1 MAFYYN
7 QGRYKNTFGQ
17 ECITYEVAY
26 EVLVDEISR
35 ENNLT
40 DSEKEELLMMFKL
53 PNCIQNIVKRG
64 LEKYIDIIREND
76 KLKPGGDNIEN

>member
-7 QGRYKNTFGQ
+7 QGRCKTPFGQ

-26 EVLVDEISR
+26 EALVDEVLR
-35 ENNLT
+35 NNKGTLN
-40 DSEKEELLMMFKL
+40 EREELLMMFKL
-53 PNCIQNIVKRG
+53 PNSMNNICKRG
-64 LEKYIDIIREND
+64 VEHYLKVIRKND